1 MQVLASSKSVIPA
14 AVQRCL
20 TTVRRAAYI
29 SVRPAF
35 VDSAFDALAGSVN
48 DLKALGESA
57 TPTRR
62 APRDD
67 ALMASVLY
75 SAWTAKFRELKA
87 A

>member
-14 AVQRCL
+14 AAQRCL
-20 TTVRRAAYI
+20 TTVRRVAYI

-35 VDSAFDALAGSVN
+35 VDSAFDAMAGSVN

-62 APRDD
+62 AEGRCIDG
-67 ALMASVLY
+67 LCTLGAS
-75 SAWTAKFRELKA
+75 SADSEI
-87 A
+87 